1 MTRLRSGSALLAIAC
16 LAGAVACST
25 AATDGDNHP
34 VPADSLT
41 FLRLAPAAPALCADT
56 VSAVFTQGVG
66 QEIALT
72 FPETG
77 NPADC
82 GGGGED
88 EDFARLKLDAQSL
101 LNYPDG
107 TPFQSGDTVT
117 ITLAWIGSD
126 SILFHL
132 EPTGLAFDP
141 GHQAE
146 LKIKYGE
153 ASDDLN
159 HDGNTDATD
168 DQIEQEIDI
177 WRQPTLVDDYTK
189 VGTAK
194 LEDNNEIEAKLNGF
208 SRYAIAY

>member
-1 MTRLRSGSALLAIAC
+1 MTRLRPACSLLATALLVGAIAC
-16 LAGAVACST
+16 SDTV
-25 AATDGDNHP
+25 TDNGGNP

-41 FLRLAPAAPALCADT
+41 FLRLAPTAPLLCADT
-56 VSAVFTQGVG
+56 VSALFTKGVG
-66 QEIALT
+66 KEIALT

-82 GGGGED
+82 GGSGED
-88 EDFARLKLDAQSL
+88 EDFVRLKLDGQSL

-107 TPFQSGDTVT
+107 TPFQNGDTVT
-117 ITLAWIGSD
+117 ITIAWVGSD

-132 EPTGLAFDP
+132 EPTGLSFDP

-146 LKIKYGE
+146 LKIEYGE
-153 ASDDLN
+153 AGSDLN
-159 HDGNTDATD
+159 QDGNTDAAD

-194 LEDNNEIEAKLNGF
+194 LEATNEIEAKLNGF